1 MAPSSHFEAQA
12 RAETLVG
19 RLMARLGHH
28 ALWDS
33 LLIFVPPV
41 LLLLFALFSISQ
53 AAWVSLSAAIAI
65 AIVTI
70 TLGVVAVV
78 LRLRR
83 ALATAASA
91 ARLIDERT
99 GAKDHFLT
107 LATIDASVHAPSLIA
122 QLRRQ
127 SDELAGAIEL
137 KRDFPYQLK
146 PAAYRSV
153 SGSLIAA
160 LLLYFLLP
168 LAQPWLYPSSVQQ
181 RLREL
186 AEKMAQAP
194 RLKELSQQLKALA
207 AKLDDPKVAPEEKQ
221 AAIQELEKQI
231 AEQQKKQDE
240 KNNQDMLA
248 QAASEL
254 KDSQQQQSAGGQE
267 QQKDQQSGGGNLQSN
282 LPKDGQGE
290 GKQSQGSGGEGK
302 GESSAQ
308 SSKDMQQGK
317 QASGNPKEAGQ
328 EKNQLAQ
335 GDAKG
340 NQPDPDPN
348 QPGKDQNKNQ
358 PEKNQGSGKE
368 GSGKNQSSEEPPQ
381 GAPPSER
388 FYKTGEGK
396 EGLKGARYV
405 TVQLPEEVAAES
417 KGESAA
423 TKESK
428 AGRARPQI
436 PVSNAPL
443 AAHVPNAPS
452 EKQQMPIEYRGIIR

>member
-1 MAPSSHFEAQA
+1 MAPSSHYDVQA

-19 RLMARLGHH
+19 RLLAQLGHH

-33 LLIFVPPV
+33 LLILVPPV
-41 LLLLFALFSISQ
+41 LVSLYALFSMSR
-53 AAWVSLSAAIAI
+53 AAWVSLNAAVGISIIAI
-65 AIVTI
+65 A
-70 TLGVVAVV
+70 LGAVAIMW
-78 LRLRR
+78 RYRR
-83 ALATAASA
+83 TVATPANA
-91 ARLIDERT
+91 ARLIDERA

-107 LATIDASVHAPSLIA
+107 LATIDASVHAPSLLA

-137 KRDFPYQLK
+137 KRDFPYQFK
-146 PAAYRSV
+146 PAAYRSI
-153 SGSLIAA
+153 GGALIAA
-160 LLLYFLLP
+160 LLLFLLP
-168 LAQPWLYPSSVQQ
+168 FAQPLFHPPSVQQ

-194 RLKELSQQLKALA
+194 RLKEISQQLKALA
-207 AKLDDPKVAPEEKQ
+207 AKLDDPKVAPDEKQ
-221 AAIQELEKQI
+221 AAIAELEKQI
-231 AEQQKKQDE
+231 AEQQKKEDE
-240 KNNQDMLA
+240 KSNRDMLA

-254 KDSQQQQSAGGQE
+254 QDSQQQAAGGQE

-302 GESSAQ
+302 GETSAQ
-308 SSKDMQQGK
+308 ANKDMQQGK
-317 QASGNPKEAGQ
+317 QSAGNPKDAGQ
-328 EKNQLAQ
+328 EKTQMAQ
-335 GDAKG
+335 GDTKG
-340 NQPDPDPN
+340 NQPDPN
-348 QPGKDQNKNQ
+348 QPGKDPNKN
-358 PEKNQGSGKE
+358 PADKNQGGSKD
-368 GSGKNQSSEEPPQ
+368 GSGKNQASEEPPL

-388 FYKTGEGK
+388 FLKIGEAK

-405 TVQLPEEVAAES
+405 TVQLPEEVVAEA
-417 KGESAA
+417 KGESAS

-428 AGRARPQI
+428 GGRARKEV

>member
-1 MAPSSHFEAQA
+1 MAPSSHFEAPA
-12 RAETLVG
+12 RAESLVG
-19 RLMARLGHH
+19 RLMARLGRHV
-28 ALWDS
+28 LWDS

-41 LLLLFALFSISQ
+41 LLLLFALFFISQ
-53 AAWVSLSAAIAI
+53 AAWVGFSTAIAI
-65 AIVTI
+65 AIVSI
-70 TLGVVAVV
+70 ALGIFAIAW
-78 LRLRR
+78 RYRR
-83 ALATAASA
+83 ALATTASA
-91 ARLIDERT
+91 ARLIDERA

-107 LATIDASVHAPSLIA
+107 LATIDAAVHAPSLIA

-146 PAAYRSV
+146 AAAYRSIG
-153 SGSLIAA
+153 GSLIAA
-160 LLLYFLLP
+160 LLLFFLLP
-168 LAQPWLYPSSVQQ
+168 VADSLLHPPSVQQ

-186 AEKMAQAP
+186 AGKMAQAP
-194 RLKELSQQLKALA
+194 RLKEISQQLKTLA

-221 AAIQELEKQI
+221 AAAQELEKQI
-231 AEQQKKQDE
+231 AEQQKKEDE
-240 KNNQDMLA
+240 KNNRDMLA
-248 QAASEL
+248 QAQSEL
-254 KDSQQQQSAGGQE
+254 KDSQQQQSSGGQE

-302 GESSAQ
+302 GETSAQ
-308 SSKDMQQGK
+308 SNKDMQRGK
-317 QASGNPKEAGQ
+317 QTAGNPKEAGQ
-328 EKNQLAQ
+328 EKTQMAQ

-340 NQPDPDPN
+340 NQPDPN
-348 QPGKDQNKNQ
+348 QPGKEPNKNQ
-358 PEKNQGSGKE
+358 PDKNQGGGKE
-368 GSGKNQSSEEPPQ
+368 GSGKNQRSEEPPQ

-388 FYKTGEGK
+388 FFKTGEGK

-428 AGRARPQI
+428 AGRPRPQI

>member
-41 LLLLFALFSISQ
+41 LALLCAAFSMTR
-53 AAWVSLSAAIAI
+53 AAWISLNAAMVITFILIALAVLVI
-65 AIVTI
+65 AWHY
-70 TLGVVAVV
+70 
-78 LRLRR
+78 RR
-83 ALATAASA
+83 ALATAADT
-91 ARLIDERT
+91 ARLIDAHT

-107 LATIDASVHAPSLIA
+107 LATIDAAAHAPSLIA

-127 SDELAGAIEL
+127 SDDLAGAVEL

-146 PAAYRSV
+146 PSAYRSIA
-153 SGSLIAA
+153 GSLIAA
-160 LLLYFLLP
+160 LLIFFLLP
-168 LAQPWLYPSSVQQ
+168 VADSLLHPPSVQQ
-181 RLREL
+181 RLHEL

-207 AKLDDPKVAPEEKQ
+207 VKLDDPKVAPEEKQ
-221 AAIQELEKQI
+221 AAVQELKKQI
-231 AEQQKKQDE
+231 AEQQKKADD

-248 QAASEL
+248 QAQSEL

-282 LPKDGQGE
+282 LPKEGQGE

-308 SSKDMQQGK
+308 ANKDMQQGK

-328 EKNQLAQ
+328 EKNQMAQ

-340 NQPDPDPN
+340 NQPDPN

-358 PEKNQGSGKE
+358 SEKNQGSGKE

-428 AGRARPQI
+428 AGRARPQV

>member
-12 RAETLVG
+12 RAETLVS

-41 LLLLFALFSISQ
+41 LVLLFALFSTSQ
-53 AAWVSLSAAIAI
+53 AARVSLSAAIAI
-65 AIVTI
+65 
-70 TLGVVAVV
+70 TLVLTAFGVVAIV
-78 LRLRR
+78 LRYRR
-83 ALATAASA
+83 ALATTAGA
-91 ARLIDERT
+91 ARLIDERA

-107 LATIDASVHAPSLIA
+107 LATIDAAVHAPSLIA

-137 KRDFPYQLK
+137 TRDFPYQPK
-146 PAAYRSV
+146 PAAYRSIG
-153 SGSLIAA
+153 GSLIAA

-168 LAQPWLYPSSVQQ
+168 FAEPLLHSPSVQQ

-221 AAIQELEKQI
+221 AAIQELQKQI
-231 AEQQKKQDE
+231 AEQQKKADE
-240 KNNQDMLA
+240 KNNRDMLA
-248 QAASEL
+248 QATSEL

-308 SSKDMQQGK
+308 SNKDMQQGK
-317 QASGNPKEAGQ
+317 QTAGNPKEAGQ
-328 EKNQLAQ
+328 EKTQMAQ

-340 NQPDPDPN
+340 NQPDPN
-348 QPGKDQNKNQ
+348 QPGKEQNKDQ
-358 PEKNQGSGKE
+358 PDKNQGCSKE

-423 TKESK
+423 NKESK
-428 AGRARPQI
+428 GGRARPQV

-443 AAHVPNAPS
+443 AAHAPNAPS

>member
-1 MAPSSHFEAQA
+1 MAPPSHDEAQA
-12 RAETLVG
+12 GAETLVG
-19 RLMARLGHH
+19 RVVARLGHH

-33 LLIFVPPV
+33 LLICVPPV
-41 LLLLFALFSISQ
+41 LLLLFALFSMSQ
-53 AAWVSLSAAIAI
+53 ADWVSLSSAIAI
-65 AIVTI
+65 TLVLIALGGVAIA
-70 TLGVVAVV
+70 G
-78 LRLRR
+78 RSRR
-83 ALATAASA
+83 A
-91 ARLIDERT
+91 
-99 GAKDHFLT
+99 
-107 LATIDASVHAPSLIA
+107 LATIDASVHEPSLIA

-127 SDELAGAIEL
+127 SDELAGAIEI

-146 PAAYRSV
+146 PAAYRSI
-153 SGSLIAA
+153 GCSLIAA

-168 LAQPWLYPSSVQQ
+168 FVQPLLHPLSVQQ

-194 RLKELSQQLKALA
+194 RLKELSWELKALA
-207 AKLDDPKVAPEEKQ
+207 VKLDDPKLQPDEKQ
-221 AAIQELEKQI
+221 AAIQELEKKI
-231 AEQQKKQDE
+231 AEQQKKADE
-240 KNNQDMLA
+240 KNNRDLLA

-308 SSKDMQQGK
+308 SNKDMQQGK
-317 QASGNPKEAGQ
+317 QTAGNPKEAGQ
-328 EKNQLAQ
+328 EKTQMAQ

-340 NQPDPDPN
+340 NQPDPN
-348 QPGKDQNKNQ
+348 QPGKEPNKN
-358 PEKNQGSGKE
+358 PADKNQGGSKD
-368 GSGKNQSSEEPPQ
+368 GSGKNQASEEPPL

-388 FYKTGEGK
+388 FLKIGEAK

-405 TVQLPEEVAAES
+405 TVQLPEEVVAEA
-417 KGESAA
+417 KGESAS

-428 AGRARPQI
+428 GGRARKEV

>member
-19 RLMARLGHH
+19 RLMAQLGHR

-41 LLLLFALFSISQ
+41 LVLLFVLFSMSQ
-53 AAWVSLSAAIAI
+53 VAWVSISAAIAI
-65 AIVTI
+65 ALVSIV
-70 TLGVVAVV
+70 LGVVVIA
-78 LRLRR
+78 LRYRR
-83 ALATAASA
+83 AMATPVSA
-91 ARLIDERT
+91 ARLIDERA

-122 QLRRQ
+122 HLRRQ
-127 SDELAGAIEL
+127 SGELAGAIEL
-137 KRDFPYQLK
+137 KRDFPYKLK
-146 PAAYRSV
+146 PAVYRSIG
-153 SGSLIAA
+153 GSLIAA

-168 LAQPWLYPSSVQQ
+168 FAQPWLHPLTVQQ

-186 AEKMAQAP
+186 TEKMAQAP
-194 RLKELSQQLKALA
+194 RLKELSRQLKALA
-207 AKLDDPKVAPEEKQ
+207 AKLDDPKLQPEEKQ
-221 AAIQELEKQI
+221 AAIEELEKKI
-231 AEQQKKQDE
+231 AEQQKQEEE
-240 KNNQDMLA
+240 KNNRDLLG

-254 KDSQQQQSAGGQE
+254 KGSEQQRSAGGQE

-290 GKQSQGSGGEGK
+290 GKQSQGSGGDGK
-302 GESSAQ
+302 GETSAQ

-317 QASGNPKEAGQ
+317 SAAGNPKEAGQ

-340 NQPDPDPN
+340 NQPDPN
-348 QPGKDQNKNQ
+348 QPGKEPNKNQ
-358 PEKNQGSGKE
+358 SDKNQGGAKE
-368 GSGKNQSSEEPPQ
+368 GSGKNQTSEAPPQ

-417 KGESAA
+417 KGESAS

-428 AGRARPQI
+428 GGRARPQV

-443 AAHVPNAPS
+443 AAHVPNAPG

>member
-1 MAPSSHFEAQA
+1 MAQ
-12 RAETLVG
+12 
-19 RLMARLGHH
+19 LGHH

-33 LLIFVPPV
+33 LLLFVPPV
-41 LLLLFALFSISQ
+41 LVLLYAVFSLSR
-53 AAWVSLSAAIAI
+53 AAWVSLSAAIGITIVSIVLGVAAI
-65 AIVTI
+65 ALRYRRMMA
-70 TLGVVAVV
+70 TL
-78 LRLRR
+78 
-83 ALATAASA
+83 TSA
-91 ARLIDERT
+91 ARLIDERA

-107 LATIDASVHAPSLIA
+107 LATIDASVSAPSLIA
-122 QLRRQ
+122 HLRRQ

-137 KRDFPYQLK
+137 KRDFPFKLK
-146 PAAYRSV
+146 PVAYRSV
-153 SGSLIAA
+153 GGSLIVA

-168 LAQPWLYPSSVQQ
+168 LAQPWLHPLSVQQ

-186 AEKMAQAP
+186 AEKMTQAP

-207 AKLDDPKVAPEEKQ
+207 AKLDDPKLPPEEKQ
-221 AAIQELEKQI
+221 AAIEELEKKI
-231 AEQQKKQDE
+231 AEQQKQEDE
-240 KNNQDMLA
+240 KNNRDLLG

-254 KDSQQQQSAGGQE
+254 KDSEQQRSAGGQE
-267 QQKDQQSGGGNLQSN
+267 QQKDQPSGGGNLQSN

-290 GKQSQGSGGEGK
+290 GKQSQGSGGDGK
-302 GESSAQ
+302 GEMSAQ

-317 QASGNPKEAGQ
+317 PAPGNPKEAGQ
-328 EKNQLAQ
+328 DKNQLAQ

-340 NQPDPDPN
+340 SQPDPN
-348 QPGKDQNKNQ
+348 QPGKEPNKNQ
-358 PEKNQGSGKE
+358 PDKNPGGAKE
-368 GSGKNQSSEEPPQ
+368 GSGKNQAAEEPPQ

-388 FYKTGEGK
+388 FFKTGEGK

-417 KGESAA
+417 KGESAS

-428 AGRARPQI
+428 GGRPRPQI

-443 AAHVPNAPS
+443 AAHLPNAPS

>member
-1 MAPSSHFEAQA
+1 MAPPSHLEAQA

-19 RLMARLGHH
+19 RLVARLGRH
-28 ALWDS
+28 ALGDA
-33 LLIFVPPV
+33 LLTFLPPV
-41 LLLLFALFSISQ
+41 SVLLYAVLVLSRAVWFSF
-53 AAWVSLSAAIAI
+53 SAAMAMAFVTIALAILAI
-65 AIVTI
+65 AWRYRCT
-70 TLGVVAVV
+70 
-78 LRLRR
+78 
-83 ALATAASA
+83 LATAANA
-91 ARLIDERT
+91 ARLIDERA

-107 LATIDASVHAPSLIA
+107 LATLDASVHAPSLIA

-127 SDELAGAIEL
+127 SDQLASAIDL
-137 KRDFPYQLK
+137 KRDFSYQLK
-146 PAAYRSV
+146 PAAYRSI
-153 SGSLIAA
+153 GASLIAA
-160 LLLYFLLP
+160 LLLFFLLP
-168 LAQPWLYPSSVQQ
+168 VADSLMHPPSVQQ
-181 RLREL
+181 RLRQL

-194 RLKELSQQLKALA
+194 RLKELSRQLKALA
-207 AKLDDPKVAPEEKQ
+207 AQLDDPKLAPEEKQ
-221 AAIQELEKQI
+221 AAVQELEKQI
-231 AEQQKKQDE
+231 AEQQKKEDE
-240 KNNQDMLA
+240 KNNRDMLA
-248 QAASEL
+248 QAQSEL

-267 QQKDQQSGGGNLQSN
+267 QQKDQQSGGGNLQNN

-290 GKQSQGSGGEGK
+290 GKQSQGNGGDGK

-308 SSKDMQQGK
+308 ANKDMQQGK
-317 QASGNPKEAGQ
+317 QAAGNPKEAGQ
-328 EKNQLAQ
+328 EKTQMAQ

-340 NQPDPDPN
+340 NQPDPN
-348 QPGKDQNKNQ
+348 QPGKEQNKNQ
-358 PEKNQGSGKE
+358 SDKNQGGSKE

-405 TVQLPEEVAAES
+405 TVQLPEDVAAES

-428 AGRARPQI
+428 GGRARPQV